1 MDKWEKLNKEFDNKL
16 NSMTSEDWENVEMN
30 SMTSEDWDNWYENVE
45 MKRINQNKMT
55 AVKWFA
61 QELYEKFEMKGDGKV
76 FDELL
81 ELAELMEKKQH
92 QETWENAHQ
101 AGRFEGKGIA
111 EDNWQTWETYCAENF
126 NYEK

>member
-1 MDKWEKLNKEFDNKL
+1 
-16 NSMTSEDWENVEMN
+16 
-30 SMTSEDWDNWYENVE
+30 
-45 MKRINQNKMT
+45 MT